1 MKEIT
6 LSEFKQLKKIGPY
19 SPQNLIP
26 GSWYYIYDNRK
37 TYNPVYIG
45 KYVEPVRYFNENSI
59 MYNYKFTNV
68 SYLVKP
74 SNIRNEPR
82 EVFGNVEKYYEV
94 IDKPTKLDIK
104 NKKTTLK
111 ELHHFLKEKKAEPH
125 NSPQNI
131 SFFGKDYRKSLKV
144 NDDLQSNFLDPSR
157 RTLNLKN
164 LSSSFSSS
172 SSRRSSTPKKSSSS
186 SKRSSTPKKSSSSSR
201 RSSTPRTSSSSSRRR
216 YRTRRTYR

>member
-6 LSEFKQLKKIGPY
+6 IAQFNKLAKRGPY
-19 SPQNLIP
+19 SGSSLKP
-26 GSWYYIYDNRK
+26 GAMYYIHDTRRND
-37 TYNPVYIG
+37 NPVYIG
-45 KYVEPVRYFNENSI
+45 TYVRPIYYYNDNNSTSV
-59 MYNYKFTNV
+59 NYSFENV

-74 SNIRNEPR
+74 SGYRNEPGTT
-82 EVFGNVEKYYEV
+82 FGNVHKYYE
-94 IDKPTKLDIK
+94 IPMEPTKLDIK

-186 SKRSSTPKKSSSSSR
+186 SRRSSTPRRSSSSSAR

-216 YRTRRTYR
+216 YR